1 MRILMA
7 YDGTTEGQRALFA
20 APEIALLPHDET
32 HLLAV
37 LPMPAGLFLAEGYVP
52 GEIIDQEKAHA
63 RALLDAG
70 IAELVR
76 RGFPASAHMTWGEPV
91 EEICKLAAELRIELV
106 LVGHPRATSFA
117 ARWWRGWVG
126 SSLLEQSPCSLLV
139 SVY

>member
-7 YDGTTEGQRALFA
+7 YDGTIEGQHALLA
-20 APEIALLPHDET
+20 APEIKLLPHDET

-52 GEIIDQEKAHA
+52 
-63 RALLDAG
+63 L
-70 IAELVR
+70 IAQ
-76 RGFPASAHMTWGEPV
+76 GFPATGHMSWGEPV
-91 EEICKLAAELRIELV
+91 EEICKLAAQLKSSMILV
-106 LVGHPRATSFA
+106 AHPRATSFA

-126 SSLLEQSPCSLLV
+126 SSLLEQTPCSLLV

>member
-1 MRILMA
+1 M
-7 YDGTTEGQRALFA
+7 
-20 APEIALLPHDET
+20 LPHDET
-32 HLLAV
+32 RLLAV

-63 RALLDAG
+63 KALLDAG
-70 IAELVR
+70 VTELVR
-76 RGFPASAHMTWGEPV
+76 RGFPASGHMTWGEPV
-91 EEICKLAAELRIELV
+91 EEICKFASQWRIELV

>member
-7 YDGTTEGQRALFA
+7 YDGTIEGQRALLA
-20 APEIALLPHDET
+20 APEINLLPHDET

-52 GEIIDQEKAHA
+52 GQVIDEERAQAKARLDECVA
-63 RALLDAG
+63 AL
-70 IAELVR
+70 IAQ
-76 RGFPASAHMTWGEPV
+76 GFPATGHMSWGEPV
-91 EEICKLAAELRIELV
+91 EEICKLAAQLKSSMILV
-106 LVGHPRATSFA
+106 AHPRATSFA

-126 SSLLEQSPCSLLV
+126 SSLLEQTPCSLLV

>member
-7 YDGTTEGQRALFA
+7 YDGTIEGQRALLA
-20 APEIALLPHDET
+20 APEIKLLPHDET

-52 GEIIDQEKAHA
+52 GQVIDEERVLAKARLDECVA
-63 RALLDAG
+63 ALIG
-70 IAELVR
+70 Q
-76 RGFPASAHMTWGEPV
+76 GFPATGHMAWGEPA
-91 EEICKLAAELRIELV
+91 EEICKLAVELDSSMILV
-106 LVGHPRATSFA
+106 AHPRATSFA

-126 SSLLEQSPCSLLV
+126 SSLLEQTPCSLLV

>member
-7 YDGTTEGQRALFA
+7 YDGTIEGQRALLA
-20 APEIALLPHDET
+20 APEINLLPHDET

-52 GEIIDQEKAHA
+52 GQVIDEERAQAK
-63 RALLDAG
+63 ALLDECVAAL
-70 IAELVR
+70 ISQ
-76 RGFPASAHMTWGEPV
+76 GFPATGHMSWGEPV
-91 EEICKLAAELRIELV
+91 EEICKLAAQLNSSMILV
-106 LVGHPRATSFA
+106 AHPRATSFA

-126 SSLLEQSPCSLLV
+126 SSLLEQTPCSLLV